1 MRENKAPV
9 FRLIVVIATDEKSLF
24 SLSCI
29 YMRPLD
35 ENCNGY
41 NYLFMQ
47 PSIFDS

>member
-1 MRENKAPV
+1 MRENKASV
-9 FRLIVVIATDEKSLF
+9 FRLIVVIATDEKGLLNLF
-24 SLSCI
+24 CI
-29 YMRPLD
+29 YMPPLG